1 MRVKHVPS
9 LVGTPVA
16 VRAGTRA
23 GSGDDGVGEG
33 DESVGESD
41 EGVGAGAENEETGAS
56 DGTLARAVPEATADY
71 VADVQAAVPLVPG
84 TEDDCCA
91 RLQRRLGYESRDVSR
106 TWLTFLRGIDL
117 AVETDEGFRRTRE
130 SADAAGLRER
140 LFAGVLGV
148 TELGAALAAAD
159 ESFGVADGFA
169 AVEPLVP
176 RWERTRTDDW
186 ETVWR
191 GRVTRLFDWFVALG
205 LAERVEG
212 RGVEG
217 QGVAGYRGTATLDAV
232 LAATDGAA
240 EGGA

>member
-1 MRVKHVPS
+1 MWVKHVPS

-16 VRAGTRA
+16 VRAGTRS
-23 GSGDDGVGEG
+23 GSGDDGVGGG
-33 DESVGESD
+33 DGETA
-41 EGVGAGAENEETGAS
+41 V
-56 DGTLARAVPEATADY
+56 DGTLASAAPDATADY

-117 AVETDEGFRRTRE
+117 AVETDDGFRRTRE
-130 SADAAGLRER
+130 SADATGLRER
-140 LFAGVLGV
+140 LFAGVLGA

-159 ESFGVADGFA
+159 EPFGVADGFA

-191 GRVTRLFDWFVALG
+191 ERVTRLFDWFVALG
-205 LAERVEG
+205 LAEPVDATAG
-212 RGVEG
+212 T
-217 QGVAGYRGTATLDAV
+217 AGYRGTPTLDEV
-232 LAATDGAA
+232 LAATDDAA
-240 EGGA
+240 EGGT

>member
-16 VRAGTRA
+16 VRAGTRTESGDDAVA
-23 GSGDDGVGEG
+23 GGDGETPAAGDDGVGDG
-33 DESVGESD
+33 DR
-41 EGVGAGAENEETGAS
+41 ETAA
-56 DGTLARAVPEATADY
+56 DGTLASAAPDATADY

-140 LFAGVLGV
+140 LFGGVLGA
-148 TELGAALAAAD
+148 TELGTALAAAD

-191 GRVTRLFDWFVALG
+191 ERVTRLFDWFVALE
-205 LAERVEG
+205 LAERVGGE
-212 RGVEG
+212 GVEG
-217 QGVAGYRGTATLDAV
+217 EGTAGYRGTAALDEV
-232 LAATDGAA
+232 LATADAT
-240 EGGA
+240 EE